1 MVFLSGSESLCR
13 FFIVCLYMY
22 CCLRSSYQEGRI
34 EIQLSRGEDWDPVI
48 KRGGLRSS
56 YQEGRIEI
64 PVTCLTLTQCCLFQ
78 STTWI
83 SNIICHGLF
92 VFSELRWEAHV
103 RFVDIGGIIDH
114 HLLNFLFIVN
124 IQSNLSY
131 VTFQGNNEIWSYM
144 TGGCL
149 IQV

>member
-1 MVFLSGSESLCR
+1 MWSFWVEANLCAGFSLFVYIC
-13 FFIVCLYMY
+13 IAV
-22 CCLRSSYQEGRI
+22 
-34 EIQLSRGEDWDPVI
+34 WDPVI

-64 PVTCLTLTQCCLFQ
+64 PVTCLTLTHCCLFQ

>member
-1 MVFLSGSESLCR
+1 MWSFWVEANLCAGFSLFVYICIAVWDPVIKR
-13 FFIVCLYMY
+13 GG
-22 CCLRSSYQEGRI
+22 LRSSYQEGRI
-34 EIQLSRGEDWDPVI
+34 EIQLSRGEDWDPSN
-48 KRGGLRSS
+48 LFN
-56 YQEGRIEI
+56 
-64 PVTCLTLTQCCLFQ
+64 PNTLLCLFQ